1 MDTTLDYIVIDLG
14 EVTTTPEEMALE
26 VALRKFGSPR
36 NEDYD
41 IIASISNIEGWE
53 DSLDNQATI
62 KRNGLR
68 PRAANGR
75 FIKV

>member
-14 EVTTTPEEMALE
+14 EVTTTPEEMAVE
-26 VALRKFGSPR
+26 VALLKVASPR

>member
-14 EVTTTPEEMALE
+14 EVTTTPEEMAVE
-26 VALRKFGSPR
+26 VALRKFASPR

-53 DSLDNQATI
+53 DSLDNQAII
-62 KRNGLR
+62 KHNGLR

>member
-14 EVTTTPEEMALE
+14 EVTTTPEEMAVE
-26 VALRKFGSPR
+26 AALLKFGSPR

-75 FIKV
+75 FTKV